1 MEDNENTIYEGYFP
15 EPNNE
20 NENKTLENILNINS
34 ELNQQPSGVKNI
46 MSSLMSS
53 LKTFEELLNDIK
65 IPYPNK
71 DEIPLIK
78 IKDENQFKNGND
90 IDTYNKSLSKFD
102 NNKYD
107 NKFNICRQCKKEKNI
122 NKYFCQNC
130 NQNICENCSKN
141 CISNNHKLIDLKG
154 YLEEFEENKM
164 NIYLIISNFVLPK
177 EEQSFESNNNKNEN
191 IPMKNTNDIILILAL
206 CKQTYNNYFH
216 YINIKECLYYLRN
229 KYKDNIGYIIINY
242 NISENESKIK
252 IFGNKF
258 VMKNK
263 NNCHIIYEDNNY
275 NLMEYF
281 ELKNIGKNKIL
292 EIKLIGMNN
301 IIDASYMFSGCKS
314 LNSLPDITKWN
325 TINVKDMSFMFS
337 WCISLNS
344 LPNISNWNTNNVTN
358 MSGMFWGC
366 KSLISLPDISKWNI
380 DNVSDMSYMFSLCE
394 SLTSL
399 PDLSKLNTINV
410 SDMSCMFE
418 GCKSLISLPDISKW
432 NKKNLK
438 YMNNMFYECKSLN
451 SLPDIKIPYPDNDE
465 IPLLKIKDENYFEN
479 DKSIEKYVKSLVEFD
494 DNKFNI
500 CRYCKEGGN
509 KFFCNICYKNICNRN
524 CYEKCKSKNHT
535 LIELKDNLKEVEE
548 NKNDIKQLISKYFIL
563 SKEKHCSEG
572 TKKKKKSNEI
582 MNEVEKNKEIE
593 ERQIKNDNDILL
605 IEAIIEKNN
614 IISFYFIYLSRF
626 TFLISFL

>member
-1 MEDNENTIYEGYFP
+1 M
-15 EPNNE
+15 
-20 NENKTLENILNINS
+20 
-34 ELNQQPSGVKNI
+34 
-46 MSSLMSS
+46 
-53 LKTFEELLNDIK
+53 
-65 IPYPNK
+65 
-71 DEIPLIK
+71 
-78 IKDENQFKNGND
+78 
-90 IDTYNKSLSKFD
+90 
-102 NNKYD
+102 KY
-107 NKFNICRQCKKEKNI
+107 
-122 NKYFCQNC
+122 
-130 NQNICENCSKN
+130 
-141 CISNNHKLIDLKG
+141 
-154 YLEEFEENKM
+154 
-164 NIYLIISNFVLPK
+164 
-177 EEQSFESNNNKNEN
+177 
-191 IPMKNTNDIILILAL
+191 TNDIILILAIS
-206 CKQTYNNYFH
+206 KQTYNNYFH

-252 IFGNKF
+252 LFGNKF
-258 VMKNK
+258 VMNNK

-275 NLMEYF
+275 NLMEYL
-281 ELKNIGKNKIL
+281 ELKNIGKKQTL

-325 TINVKDMSFMFS
+325 ANNVKNISFMFS

-344 LPNISNWNTNNVTN
+344 LPDISNWNTNNVTN

-366 KSLISLPDISKWNI
+366 NSLISLPDISKWNI
-380 DNVSDMSYMFSLCE
+380 VNVSDMSYMFSLCE

-410 SDMSCMFE
+410 LNMSCMFE

-438 YMNNMFYECKSLN
+438 YMDNMFYECKSLN

-465 IPLLKIKDENYFEN
+465 IPLIKIKDENYFEN

-500 CRYCKEGGN
+500 CRFCRKGGN
-509 KFFCNICYKNICNRN
+509 KFFCNICYKNFCNN

-548 NKNDIKQLISKYFIL
+548 NKNDIKQLISKYYIL
-563 SKEKHCSEG
+563 SKEKHCSGGIKE
-572 TKKKKKSNEI
+572 KKKKMK
-582 MNEVEKNKEIE
+582 
-593 ERQIKNDNDILL
+593 L
-605 IEAIIEKNN
+605 
-614 IISFYFIYLSRF
+614 
-626 TFLISFL
+626 